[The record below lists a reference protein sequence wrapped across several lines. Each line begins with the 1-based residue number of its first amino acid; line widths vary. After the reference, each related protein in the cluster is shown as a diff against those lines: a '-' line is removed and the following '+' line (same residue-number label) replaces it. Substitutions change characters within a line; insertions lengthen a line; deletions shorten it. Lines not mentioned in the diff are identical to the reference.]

1 MGFRSTSHKGFMDAP
16 KTISAGRVHGE
27 TLSTGASP
35 QMNLHVAPE
44 TNPWQR
50 INCEVQSIGT
60 ALQEIRT
67 ALAFEVLLSP
77 DTQSLNQW
85 DQAAAVST
93 EAVAH
98 LASDDARW
106 VNGQTLR
113 VNGGIL

>member
-1 MGFRSTSHKGFMDAP
+1 MGFRSTSHKGFMDSP
-16 KTISAGRVHGE
+16 KTIG
-27 TLSTGASP
+27 
-35 QMNLHVAPE
+35 
-44 TNPWQR
+44 
-50 INCEVQSIGT
+50 EVQSIGT
-60 ALQEIRT
+60 SLQEIRT

-106 VNGQTLR
+106 VNGQTLQ
-113 VNGGIL
+113 VNGGLL